1 MARRVSVVCRT
12 PGVIVDRD
20 AVPVVDGPMRAD
32 AVGAPVRWLVAQPL
46 AQGLAAHPLA
56 DVVLVG

>member
-1 MARRVSVVCRT
+1 M
-12 PGVIVDRD
+12 IVDRD